1 VDGEK
6 FEKVGEMV
14 DSDVSRAGEKARRAL
29 GAGRWWKLS
38 SQNSVTMSSAEEG
51 TAHPKEYV

>member
-14 DSDVSRAGEKARRAL
+14 DSEVSSAGENARRAL
-29 GAGRWWKLS
+29 GAGRWWKVS
-38 SQNSVTMSSAEEG
+38 SLKLVIMSSVVG
-51 TAHPKEYV
+51 VRGHPR

>member
-14 DSDVSRAGEKARRAL
+14 DSEVSRGENARRAL
-29 GAGRWWKLS
+29 GAGRCWKVS
-38 SQNSVTMSSAEEG
+38 SLYSDIMSSTARG
-51 TAHPKEYV
+51 RAHPRKR